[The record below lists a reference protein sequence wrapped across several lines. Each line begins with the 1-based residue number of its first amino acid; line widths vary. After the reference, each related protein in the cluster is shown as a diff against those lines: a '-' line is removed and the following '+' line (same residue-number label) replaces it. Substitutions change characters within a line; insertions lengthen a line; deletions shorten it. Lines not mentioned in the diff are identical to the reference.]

1 MATTHDAN
9 ACPHTP
15 GSKPALRTW
24 VFIGRLPARKPGN
37 GYMWP
42 EQQRRGYMW
51 PEQQRRSADAGRGQK
66 RGLI

>member
-42 EQQRRGYMW
+42 EQQRR
-51 PEQQRRSADAGRGQK
+51 SAEAGRGQK